1 MVLRTL
7 ALISWLAVVWTGCKQ
22 SLFDSHGDDG
32 TGDSGNGGGDGATP
46 QSCPAP
52 CVGDGGGDFDGTA
65 MGSDGHWRYVEDA
78 KNHTWAPMTAASGKL
93 VGATPGNEI
102 SSCKNNGSAPVCSQL
117 PGALLVS
124 TAGGTGPVSAVEW
137 IAPTARVVQLQI
149 AVRLPDGG
157 ATQTVRLYRGSREDA
172 LFSATA
178 DPGVTVSKELT
189 LAVLSGERI
198 YITMDGDAVTQA
210 GVQLFIVGDM
220 ATFPS
225 TCQIAV
231 TFEAATGNTVDNLC
245 GLDFTYHNYD
255 ASTDIPPT
263 LTAGPYAEEGM
274 AGSIQATKY
283 FDAANPLDRTG
294 DFTIQYWVKFAGVV
308 DTVTGGWV
316 FSDLDLNVGGGIGMV
331 LYTDQM
337 TNHLATEISSCTD
350 ASSMLAFDTI
360 DAQYPDDM
368 GWHFVRITHSGT
380 DVAFCLDGTKLGNKT
395 FTHPL
400 ASTFAPYLGKNVVWT
415 PSEPSFN
422 GQIDDLRVVTQALPC
437 N

>member
-7 ALISWLAVVWTGCKQ
+7 VLIVCLVGCKQ

-32 TGDSGNGGGDGATP
+32 TGDGGGGGDGAIP
-46 QSCPAP
+46 QACPAP

-65 MGSDGHWRYVEDA
+65 MGTDGHWRYLEDA
-78 KNHTWAPMTAASGKL
+78 KDRTWTPMTAASGKF
-93 VGATPGNEI
+93 VGSTSGNEI
-102 SSCKNNGSAPVCSQL
+102 SSCKNNGDAGVCSQL

-124 TAGGTGPVSAVEW
+124 TAGGTGPVSAIEW
-137 IAPTARVVQLQI
+137 VAPTARVVQLQVG
-149 AVRLPDGG
+149 VRLPDGG

-172 LFSATA
+172 LFTSTA
-178 DPGVTVSKELT
+178 DPGVTVNKALT
-189 LAVLSGERI
+189 IDVLAGERI
-198 YITMDGDAVTQA
+198 YITMDGDAVTNA
-210 GVQLFIVGDM
+210 GVQMFIVGDM

-231 TFEAATGNTVDNLC
+231 TFDAASGNTVDNQC

-255 ASTDIPPT
+255 ASTEIPPT
-263 LTAGPYAEEGM
+263 LIAGPYPEAGM

-283 FDAANPLDRTG
+283 FDSANPLDRTG
-294 DFTIQYWVKFAGVV
+294 DFTIQFWVKFAGVV
-308 DTVTGGWV
+308 DDVTGGWV

-337 TNHLATEISSCTD
+337 VNKLATEISSCTD
-350 ASSMLAFDTI
+350 ASGNMLLFDTI
-360 DAQYPDDM
+360 DAQYPPDA
-368 GWHFVRITHSGT
+368 GWHFVRIAHTGT
-380 DVAFCLDGTKLGNKT
+380 DVALCVDGAKLGNKT

-400 ASTFAPYLGKNVVWT
+400 ASTFPPYLGKNVVWT

-422 GQIDDLRVVTQALPC
+422 GQIDELRVLAQALPC